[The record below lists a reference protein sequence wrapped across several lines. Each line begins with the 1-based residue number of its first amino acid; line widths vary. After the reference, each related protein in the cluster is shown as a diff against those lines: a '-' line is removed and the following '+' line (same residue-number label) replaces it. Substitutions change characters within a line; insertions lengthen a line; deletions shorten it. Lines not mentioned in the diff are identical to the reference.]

1 MKVTQ
6 LRLAGHAAWPELSV
20 DRMGPELNVFCGQ
33 PGTGKSTVAQLAA
46 HLLYGKTNSPW
57 RQQAGQSTPL
67 VEGSIEV
74 ESPQGNYWL
83 RRHRDGSAQGRLS
96 IASAGGPAVDN
107 RTIRSLLSDV
117 SPRLLAELY
126 AVDFAQPPS
135 ASVLLNGNFARE
147 FTLALNPE
155 GEPAKPSAVC
165 PEHIAAPSPQVDRRR
180 VDELVH
186 RRDATVR
193 QIEEQMSGSRRA
205 SGEMERELHEVDAA
219 LADRRR
225 KVEPLQAKLRAAE
238 AKLAEIA
245 ATLRYF
251 SLESAVRRG
260 PEIDSDKQ
268 REAIDRLDAEIARCR
283 QTLSDLQ
290 SRDATVR
297 RELAEVH
304 PDGTADSADCLADQ
318 RATVG
323 VFERLLD
330 DLDAEVSQLARSH
343 EPGRCVGCDSH
354 ARLSPVVQMLRQQLY
369 TLCGQV
375 TEQERTIR
383 RVQLHAEVRQLARA
397 QTDLSEQLEHL
408 LQRRQSLVHESQLAQ
423 RPVVMLP
430 QAPATTHCQCH
441 GHAEFV
447 RDADAM
453 LLGRSDRTRREQ
465 AAHALRIEHERQRD
479 DLRAACDA
487 LQQEI
492 EALEMRWQRL
502 QRDRAQ
508 ATERSSLDELR
519 REVERLEAEIHRALN
534 GAVPTVVT
542 ASSAAPHRRV
552 WKASDALAQLTDGH
566 LAQIRMNGEGRDA
579 TIVDREGRTLTLA
592 ELNAAQRDQLYVA
605 LTLALVSSF
614 TNRGVD
620 LPLILDEPFLRQDAR
635 GAAAM
640 VGVLDEFARQ
650 GRQVIVF
657 TENREAVRRFESLG
671 VVARDLDALRRQ
683 PQVVAPLPP
692 LAAPLAATA
701 QPPADAGVATLR
713 IVRET
718 VGERKP
724 KLRVAG
730 EWTQAEDEREVY
742 FLTLGASIAD
752 FPVLGNDTAK
762 VFAGLEIR
770 TVEDL
775 LIADALRVADELKR
789 PGISIQTV
797 RLWQAHMSLMCFVP
811 GVSLNDA
818 QVLAANEVNS
828 PEALFAADMR
838 LIAVEIDQFLKT
850 DRGRR
855 FASLR
860 SRFTRERLA
869 DLQELARSHRKRWLE
884 ARGRFTWLD
893 RPARPAAAES
903 PKPAARRPQSAPA
916 TMPLPAR
923 RTPRQPLRFLLER
936 SSPVGDAPSIGANA
950 AEHLAK
956 VGIRTV
962 ADLLNANPES
972 TAEETGEPRITAAVV
987 SRWQSEARLACRI
1000 PELRCCGAQLLVASG
1015 YTEPE
1020 QVAGAN
1026 AEELFNKV
1034 RAVCRSPKGKQLLR
1048 DGKAPSQ
1055 ERIAQWIRHAAHMR
1069 PLEAA

>member
-6 LRLAGHAAWPELSV
+6 LRLAGQGAWPELSV
-20 DRMGPELNVFCGQ
+20 DRFGPELNVFSGQ
-33 PGTGKSTVAQLAA
+33 PRTGKSTVAQLAA
-46 HLLYGKTNSPW
+46 HLLYGKAEGPW
-57 RQQAGQSTPL
+57 RRQSGQSMPL
-67 VEGSIEV
+67 AEGSIEIA
-74 ESPQGNYWL
+74 SPQGAYLL
-83 RRHRDGSAQGRLS
+83 RRHRDGSPQGRLS
-96 IASAGGPAVDN
+96 VASVGGPAVDS
-107 RTIRSLLSDV
+107 RTIRTLLSDV
-117 SPRLLAELY
+117 SPRLLAELF

-135 ASVLLNGNFARE
+135 ASVLLDGEFARE
-147 FTLALNPE
+147 FVQALNSETEHAAPN
-155 GEPAKPSAVC
+155 SVC
-165 PEHIAAPSPQVDRRR
+165 PDQVITTSPQVDRRR

-205 SGEMERELHEVDAA
+205 SGAIERELHEVDAA
-219 LADRRR
+219 LAERRR
-225 KVEPLQAKLRAAE
+225 QVEPLQAKLRAAE

-260 PEIDSDKQ
+260 PEIDSEKQ
-268 REAIDRLDAEIARCR
+268 REAIERLDAEISRCR

-354 ARLSPVVQMLRQQLY
+354 TRLSPVVQMLRQQLY

-375 TEQERTIR
+375 TEQERTVR
-383 RVQLHAEVRQLARA
+383 RVQLHAETRQLARA
-397 QTDLSEQLEHL
+397 QTDLSERLEHL

-430 QAPATTHCQCH
+430 QPPADTHCQCH
-441 GHAEFV
+441 GHAAFV

-453 LLGRSDRTRREQ
+453 LLARSDRTRREQ
-465 AAHALRIEHERQRD
+465 MAHSLRIEQERQRD
-479 DLRAACDA
+479 ELRAACDA

-492 EALEMRWQRL
+492 EALESRWQRL
-502 QRDRAQ
+502 QRDRAKS
-508 ATERSSLDELR
+508 TERSSLDELR
-519 REVERLEAEIHRALN
+519 RELERLEAEINRALN
-534 GAVPTVVT
+534 GAVPTAAT
-542 ASSAAPHRRV
+542 AATAAPHRRT
-552 WKASDALAQLTDGH
+552 WKASDALAQLTDGQ
-566 LAQIRMNGEGRDA
+566 LVQIRMNREGRDA
-579 TIVDREGRTLTLA
+579 TIIDREGRTLTLA
-592 ELNAAQRDQLYVA
+592 QLNAAQQDQLYVA

-635 GAAAM
+635 GTAAM
-640 VGVLDEFARQ
+640 AGVLDEFARL

-657 TENREAVRRFESLG
+657 TENREALRRFESIG
-671 VVARDLDALRRQ
+671 VVARDLDALRRHA
-683 PQVVAPLPP
+683 PATVPMPTVAMPP
-692 LAAPLAATA
+692 AATA
-701 QPPADAGVATLR
+701 KTQTDAGVATLR

-718 VGERKP
+718 VGERKS

-730 EWTQAEDEREVY
+730 EWTQTEEEREVY

-762 VFAGLEIR
+762 IFTGLGIH
-770 TVEDL
+770 TVEHL
-775 LIADALRVADELKR
+775 LLAYSQFVADELKR
-789 PGISIQTV
+789 PGISAQTV
-797 RLWQAHMSLMCFVP
+797 RLWQSHMSLMCFVP

-818 QVLAANEVNS
+818 QVLAANEIHS
-828 PEALFAADMR
+828 PEALFNADARLVAA
-838 LIAVEIDQFLKT
+838 EIDKFLKS

-860 SRFTRERLA
+860 SRFTRERITELQQLA
-869 DLQELARSHRKRWLE
+869 GSHRKRWQE
-884 ARGRFTWLD
+884 ARGKFTWLD
-893 RPARPAAAES
+893 RPTRPIVAET
-903 PKPAARRPQSAPA
+903 PQPAARREKSSQPA
-916 TMPLPAR
+916 TMPMAAKR
-923 RTPRQPLRFLLER
+923 VPREPLRFLLAR
-936 SSPVGDAPSIGANA
+936 SSPVVEAPSIGAA

-956 VGIRTV
+956 VGVRTV

-987 SRWQSEARLACRI
+987 TRWQCEARLACRI
-1000 PELRCCGAQLLVASG
+1000 PELRCCGAQLLVACG

-1020 QVAGAN
+1020 QVAAAN
-1026 AEELFNKV
+1026 ATELFTKV
-1034 RAVCRSPKGKQLLR
+1034 RDLCRSPKGKHMLR
-1048 DGKAPSQ
+1048 DGKPPSK